1 MHGVLKRKGAIRLQ
15 PPQQRQQQHAIVAA
29 AAAATVCNFIVSYPE
44 VRKENRTMQAR
55 PANANPAAAA
65 AQKTTGVAAAEEL
78 TKQWRLA
85 LTSATAGAA
94 VASFRKRLH

>member
-1 MHGVLKRKGAIRLQ
+1 
-15 PPQQRQQQHAIVAA
+15 
-29 AAAATVCNFIVSYPE
+29 
-44 VRKENRTMQAR
+44 MQAR
-55 PANANPAAAA
+55 PANANPAAAAA